1 MRIKLLKELE
11 QLSKEEY
18 KNFSLKLL
26 PKETKLLGVKIPL
39 LKIMAKTLIKNNL
52 STNYLS
58 LSLKDLE
65 YQEEK
70 MLYSLLIA
78 FEKQEEVE
86 RLDKI
91 KQYIPYIKN
100 WSECDTFCASL
111 KSIKENQEFYY
122 NKFLPYT
129 QSNHEY
135 EIRFFYVIALN
146 YFINDTYLSHIL
158 NLIKSQTYVGYYDRM
173 AVAWFLSI
181 AFISYPS
188 QIRDFLKNTSLDTKV
203 YQKTI
208 SKINDSYQIKQ
219 EAKQELKSYLAS

>member
-1 MRIKLLKELE
+1 MRIKLLKELG

-18 KNFSLKLL
+18 KDFSLKLL

-39 LKIMAKTLIKNNL
+39 LKKIAKTLIKNNL

-58 LSLKDLE
+58 LSLEELE

-78 FEKQEEVE
+78 FEKQEETE

-91 KQYIPYIKN
+91 KKYIPYIKN

-122 NKFLPYT
+122 KKFLPYT
-129 QSNHEY
+129 QSTHEY

-158 NLIKSQTYVGYYDRM
+158 NLIKAQTYVGYYDRM

-181 AFISYPS
+181 AFINYPT
-188 QIRDFLKNTSLDTKV
+188 QIRDFLKNTSIDAKV

-208 SKINDSYQIKQ
+208 SKINDSYQIKK
-219 EAKQELKSYLAS
+219 EAKQELKSYLSS